1 MKIIISILFTFIIS
15 TSNAQKVSEDTLME
29 IVHYAFNSIE
39 EGIPQYATE
48 SYSKI
53 ISIDSSYYRIYYL
66 RACSQLWDSQMSYS
80 INGVFIHDFN
90 DSTLVRKAILDFKKC
105 IQLFF
110 LKPKPFPESIDFFD
124 KEYKIVIEYKRQL
137 GGRYLSQT
145 NQDIIDGVMVYI
157 TSKGKNK
164 KLACECWKKVAA
176 EGINSIDILIN
187 EFCK

>member
-90 DSTLVRKAILDFKKC
+90 DSTLVRKAILDLKKC
-105 IQLFF
+105 IHLYFM
-110 LKPKPFPESIDFFD
+110 KPKSFPENLVGFD
-124 KEYKIVIEYKRQL
+124 KEYKIIEEKKLL
-137 GGRYLSQT
+137 GGRYFSQT